1 MGRRFRVMGCMV
13 EYIALD
19 GQEWLG
25 TGIVALF
32 AAQKWRRKLYFCGY
46 FGVGNSNC
54 HATLEFYGI
63 VAA

>member
-1 MGRRFRVMGCMV
+1 MGWMA

-32 AAQKWRRKLYFCGY
+32 AAQKWRRKLYF
-46 FGVGNSNC
+46 
-54 HATLEFYGI
+54 AAILESETPIFMLFWSFM
-63 VAA
+63 VL